1 MAVPLRTIVR
11 NIHSSSVRMNTV
23 LHPPNPKQYEGAVK
37 TWRNLTLFVA
47 FPAIGLCMVNA
58 YLGEKEHMEHFH
70 REEFIPYEHL
80 RIRKKRFPWGDGNKT
95 LFHNPKVNALPD
107 GFEELD

>member
-1 MAVPLRTIVR
+1 MAAFVRSFTR
-11 NIHSSSVRMNTV
+11 NIHSSAPRMNTL
-23 LHPPNPKQYEGAVK
+23 LHPPNPKDYTGGVK
-37 TWRNLTLFVA
+37 TWRNLTFFVA
-47 FPAIGLCMVNA
+47 MPAIGLCMVNA

-80 RIRKKRFPWGDGNKT
+80 RIRKKRFPWKDGNKT

-107 GFEELD
+107 GFEDI